1 MQGLEYEWVKGVRY
15 QNRIESFL
23 NEIDAIMVPTLSERV
38 CICLLYTSDAADD

>member
-38 CICLLYTSDAADD
+38 CIWDYAGKLAR